1 MLLQRGSCDAKSV
14 VLREVHAD
22 MSGYY
27 TCEVTTQVIY
37 ETVQQKQYL
46 LVVRKWNISIISI
59 YTYLSKY
66 LNSKTSTG
74 SYSLSLILATS
85 VSYPLNS
92 VTIFNISV
100 QHKT

>member
-46 LVVRKWNISIISI
+46 LVVRKWKYIYNFYLHISISI
-59 YTYLSKY
+59 YT
-66 LNSKTSTG
+66 ST
-74 SYSLSLILATS
+74 
-85 VSYPLNS
+85 
-92 VTIFNISV
+92 
-100 QHKT
+100 

>member
-37 ETVQQKQYL
+37 ETVQQKHYL
-46 LVVRKWNISIISI
+46 LVVRKWKHIYDIYLHISIKI
-59 YTYLSKY
+59 
-66 LNSKTSTG
+66 STG
-74 SYSLSLILATS
+74 
-85 VSYPLNS
+85 
-92 VTIFNISV
+92 
-100 QHKT
+100 

>member
-74 SYSLSLILATS
+74 SCSLSLILATS
-85 VSYPLNS
+85 VFYPLNS

>member
-46 LVVRKWNISIISI
+46 LVVRKSNISIISI
-59 YTYLSKY
+59 YTYLLKY
-66 LNSKTSTG
+66 LNG
-74 SYSLSLILATS
+74 NVHRI
-85 VSYPLNS
+85 
-92 VTIFNISV
+92 I
-100 QHKT
+100 

>member
-46 LVVRKWNISIISI
+46 LVVRKWNISMISI
-59 YTYLSKY
+59 YTYLLKY
-66 LNSKTSTG
+66 LNIKTSTG
-74 SYSLSLILATS
+74 S
-85 VSYPLNS
+85 
-92 VTIFNISV
+92 
-100 QHKT
+100 

>member
-46 LVVRKWNISIISI
+46 LVVRKWNISTV
-59 YTYLSKY
+59 YTSKLSRSPY
-66 LNSKTSTG
+66 
-74 SYSLSLILATS
+74 
-85 VSYPLNS
+85 
-92 VTIFNISV
+92 
-100 QHKT
+100 HKHNA

>member
-37 ETVQQKQYL
+37 ETVQQKHYL
-46 LVVRKWNISIISI
+46 LVVRKWNISMIYI

-66 LNSKTSTG
+66 LDRNVHGIISIT
-74 SYSLSLILATS
+74 LARAILTTS
-85 VSYPLNS
+85 VS
-92 VTIFNISV
+92 
-100 QHKT
+100 